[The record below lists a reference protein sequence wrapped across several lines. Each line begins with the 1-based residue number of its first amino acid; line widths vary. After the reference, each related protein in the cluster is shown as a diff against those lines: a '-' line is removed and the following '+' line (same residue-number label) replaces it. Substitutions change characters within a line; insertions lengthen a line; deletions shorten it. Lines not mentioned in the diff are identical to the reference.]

1 MGFGQHAPRIVMVL
15 NTLTMIMG
23 IVMLAGA
30 IYVWTKPEYA
40 SLLPAYSVWVAG
52 AAGILIFIVSLLG
65 CFSVYKN
72 YRKLMVLYTLLVLC
86 VLCIQIAGAYLY
98 SEYITLVRNGSLAS
112 FDPKNLVDPNAISL
126 NNAILS
132 VYTACCSG
140 CLGFCSGPYKASAPD
155 KTDYCPTKVIIIVP
169 VPTCSIPVGCS
180 DLFEQ
185 ATCMKPVPPAT
196 NYSLPSFNVD
206 PAICT
211 NLAITRVN
219 STTTATF
226 VGLQAQGSCGEGSPR
241 TFQNQVYT
249 YASSMLVWVLG
260 IASFVAALE
269 FLLLFASI
277 AALCANKERKN

>member
-140 CLGFCSGPYKASAPD
+140 CLGFCFGPYKASAPE
-155 KTDYCPTKVIIIVP
+155 KTDYCPPIIFVP
-169 VPTCSIPVGCS
+169 VCELSFPCSKIA
-180 DLFEQ
+180 EQ
-185 ATCMKPVPPAT
+185 ETCMKPVPPAT

-219 STTTATF
+219 SSTTVTF
-226 VGLQAQGSCGEGSPR
+226 VGLKSQGSCGVGSPR